1 MHLSFTKVFN
11 MCSLFFFP
19 LFPSFFQV
27 LLKILPCVSIW
38 TKIFHPPGGRGK
50 WQEYISLKQQLVNLE
65 QSSYNNSKNGNNT
78 IGSDTS
84 SFSSRQPND
93 TASFSQMTG
102 RGRRR
107 SGRRDSNRGVTNR
120 HTSLSLSLSLLREW
134 LQCNV
139 CAQVSCEMPQP
150 RRFPSLALGKI

>member
-1 MHLSFTKVFN
+1 MCFITLVFFSSFPFFKS
-11 MCSLFFFP
+11 SLKFFP
-19 LFPSFFQV
+19 VFQFGQ
-27 LLKILPCVSIW
+27 KFSTPQ
-38 TKIFHPPGGRGK
+38 GGRGK

-120 HTSLSLSLSLLREW
+120 HTSLSLSLSFSGSD
-134 LQCNV
+134 CN
-139 CAQVSCEMPQP
+139 AMFA
-150 RRFPSLALGKI
+150 RKSLVKCRNPDVFQA